1 MGHCWSYQLVGAWTE
16 PQPPHPAWISCVIT
30 VRIFFSCELYVSRR
44 VFPPTQSLCNAHS
57 LGVLRCRAGRGHMAQ
72 LIMRIS
78 GEQPQLHYSS
88 IRMHANLFFVTLLE
102 GVIIY
107 DHIYLRQLL
116 LQTATGAI
124 FMTQLR
130 LNRVI
135 TYEKNASRAS
145 NIFINASLFRNTRFV
160 YIEKHQIQHRGS
172 IQATCRSSTQFH
184 KPVFVGPPSKYVC
197 MYVP

>member
-1 MGHCWSYQLVGAWTE
+1 
-16 PQPPHPAWISCVIT
+16 
-30 VRIFFSCELYVSRR
+30 
-44 VFPPTQSLCNAHS
+44 
-57 LGVLRCRAGRGHMAQ
+57 MAQ

-78 GEQPQLHYSS
+78 GEQPQLHYAS

-135 TYEKNASRAS
+135 TYEKKQAGQAIYSSMLPSSGTRGL
-145 NIFINASLFRNTRFV
+145 FI
-160 YIEKHQIQHRGS
+160 
-172 IQATCRSSTQFH
+172 
-184 KPVFVGPPSKYVC
+184 
-197 MYVP
+197 